1 MMTQLSLATAAFPY
15 FEQPSLRLAGQFEL
29 FGRHFG
35 PIELHLFGALVATA
49 VIVGTAVIRKRAQHE
64 GLDPELAAR
73 MTFTVLVF
81 GFIGAHLVDRLI
93 YFPHETFADP
103 WSILK
108 VWQGISSFGGI
119 VGASVG
125 AAYFIK
131 KEKLGLSKWRY
142 LDVIGW
148 GFAVGWIFG
157 RLGCFSA
164 FDHPGVATD
173 FFLAEVDAKGIMRHN
188 LGLYE
193 ALYFVPL
200 SGLFWAL
207 GQKRRAPGFYV
218 ALLCLLYPPVRFLF
232 DFLRI
237 VDVRYLGLTPAQWGS
252 IGFMIFGFFLLRYT
266 QRLAEAEAL
275 QEKAAAS
282 GLTPLGKS
290 SDGGGEAPAKRSGG
304 GGKQPKKKRK

>member
-1 MMTQLSLATAAFPY
+1 MTQLSLATLAFPY
-15 FEQPSLRLAGQFEL
+15 FEQPSLRLAGQFEFL
-29 FGRHFG
+29 GRHWG

-49 VIVGTAVIRKRAQHE
+49 VIVGTAVVRKRAITE
-64 GLDPELAAR
+64 KLDPELAAR
-73 MTFTVLVF
+73 ITFTVLVF

-93 YFPHETFADP
+93 YFPRDTFEHPA
-103 WSILK
+103 SLLK
-108 VWQGISSFGGI
+108 VWEGISSFGGL
-119 VGASVG
+119 VGASLG
-125 AAYFIK
+125 AVYVMK

-164 FDHPGVATD
+164 FDHPGTPTD
-173 FFLAEVDAKGIMRHN
+173 FFLGEMDAHGIMRHN

-200 SGLFWAL
+200 SGLFWLL

-218 ALLCLLYPPVRFLF
+218 AMLCLLYPPVRFLF

-252 IGFMIFGFFLLRYT
+252 IGFVIFGFLLLRYT
-266 QRLAEAEAL
+266 RRLGEAEAL
-275 QEKAAAS
+275 QAKAAEA
-282 GLTPLGKS
+282 GV
-290 SDGGGEAPAKRSGG
+290 APAAVPARSETP
-304 GGKQPKKKRK
+304 KKKKRK

>member
-1 MMTQLSLATAAFPY
+1 MTTQLSLATAAFPY
-15 FEQPSLRLAGQFEL
+15 FEQPSLKLAGQFEL
-29 FGRHFG
+29 LGRHFG

-49 VIVGTAVIRKRAQHE
+49 VIVGTAVIRKRAARE
-64 GLDPELAAR
+64 GIDAEIAAR
-73 MTFTVLVF
+73 MTFSVLVF

-93 YFPHETFADP
+93 YFPHDTMQDP

-125 AAYFIK
+125 AAWFMK

-148 GFAVGWIFG
+148 GFTVGWIFG

-164 FDHPGVATD
+164 FDHPGTPTD

-200 SGLFWAL
+200 SGLFWVL

-232 DFLRI
+232 DFLRV
-237 VDVRYLGLTPAQWGS
+237 VDVRYVGLTPAQWGS
-252 IGFMIFGFFLLRYT
+252 LGFMIFGFFLLRYT
-266 QRLAEAEAL
+266 NRLAEAEAL
-275 QEKAAAS
+275 QEKASAAGVEPAS
-282 GLTPLGKS
+282 A
-290 SDGGGEAPAKRSGG
+290 EAPAKRSGG
-304 GGKQPKKKRK
+304 GGQNQKKKRK